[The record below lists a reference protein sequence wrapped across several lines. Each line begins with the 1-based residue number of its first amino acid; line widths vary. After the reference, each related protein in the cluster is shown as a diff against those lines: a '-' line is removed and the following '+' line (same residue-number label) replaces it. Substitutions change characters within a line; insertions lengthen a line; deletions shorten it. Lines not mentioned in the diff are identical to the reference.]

1 MAAKGRGSFPLG
13 FLGLFSGTK
22 FLLVSGRVSLHVPSR
37 NILNPVNGSIAT
49 NLTLFF
55 CEIAFFICI
64 STWWTIKNPLQ
75 QAFSWL
81 YPSFWS
87 HKRQV
92 AGHRYKRG
100 LTQISWCLTKFR
112 WNMVKY
118 SLMTV
123 KSSSTEAIYL
133 LCIYPQVV
141 PTDLFRL
148 MEEILQQKKV
158 EIKTKNQ
165 PFPEKKLGRLPQQK
179 FSTAWKKQ
187 LDHQIPSVLSPS
199 LSWFPR
205 CLKREG
211 PWLSCWPHPWFG
223 MRQHPASKWHQIAK
237 WSFLKAPIFFYK
249 KMVGR
254 AVEVLMG
261 SLQMPENHCVT
272 GVITYIPYKTISG
285 VISPYL

>member
-1 MAAKGRGSFPLG
+1 MAAKGRGSFPFG
-13 FLGLFSGTK
+13 FSRPIFRDEVPVSFWEGIPACTK
-22 FLLVSGRVSLHVPSR
+22 QEL
-37 NILNPVNGSIAT
+37 LNPVNGSIAT

-165 PFPEKKLGRLPQQK
+165 PFPEKKLGRLSPPEILNCLKKTIGSPNSLSPQS
-179 FSTAWKKQ
+179 FPQ
-187 LDHQIPSVLSPS
+187 LIPSLFETWRSLAFLLTTSLIWHAAAPS
-199 LSWFPR
+199 IKVTPDSEVVF
-205 CLKREG
+205 LKG
-211 PWLSCWPHPWFG
+211 TDFFLQKDGGKGC
-223 MRQHPASKWHQIAK
+223 
-237 WSFLKAPIFFYK
+237 WSFDGVPTDARK
-249 KMVGR
+249 
-254 AVEVLMG
+254 
-261 SLQMPENHCVT
+261 SLCNWGYNLHP
-272 GVITYIPYKTISG
+272 
-285 VISPYL
+285 L